1 MRRAKERRHIVEN
14 QQAEESY
21 WLSREQSKDITR
33 ALEADDKEK
42 LAELLGHLH
51 AADIAD
57 FINMISH
64 EHRRLLIDFIR
75 EKFEPEILIE
85 LNPGV
90 KEEVLELLGSE
101 YSAQAIAN
109 LDIDDAVDVMQEL
122 SKEEQREILGSLP
135 LQHRK
140 DLVEGLAYPED
151 SAGRWLD
158 KNVVSVPEFW
168 TVGQTIDFLRSEKD
182 LPEEFYEIFVI
193 DPKMRPV
200 GGIMLSKIMRSKRPV
215 LVKDIMKT
223 DLKLIRSDMDQEEVA
238 YIFRQYGLASAPV
251 ISDEGRMI
259 GVITVD
265 DVVDVIE
272 EEAQEDIM
280 YLGGVTE
287 TDLHSGT
294 MQTIKRRFPWLLA
307 NLITAVAA
315 SLVIAF
321 FEGTI
326 EKVAAL
332 AVLMPIGASMGGN
345 AGMQTTTVTVRA
357 IATKEL
363 TATNAIRVIGKEV
376 KVGLLNGL
384 SFALIAGVV
393 SYFLFGNLLMSG
405 AFSMAVLATL
415 FLAGLAGVLIPLAF
429 VRLGADPAIASNV
442 ILTAITDCTAFATFL
457 GLATWLLL

>member
-1 MRRAKERRHIVEN
+1 MRRHKKRHHIAED
-14 QQAEESY
+14 QQDDEPY
-21 WLSREQSKDITR
+21 WLSHEQSKEIR
-33 ALEADDKEK
+33 KALEDNDKAK
-42 LAELLGHLH
+42 LAELLTPLH

-64 EHRRLLIDFIR
+64 EHRRLLIDFIA

-90 KEEVLELLGSE
+90 KEEVLELLGSKR
-101 YSAQAIAN
+101 SAQAIGS
-109 LDIDDAVDVMQEL
+109 LDIDDAVDVMEEL
-122 SKEEQREILGSLP
+122 SKDEQTEILDSLQP
-135 LQHRK
+135 EDRK
-140 DLVEGLAYPED
+140 NLVEGLAFPED
-151 SAGRWLD
+151 SAGRLLD

-182 LPEEFYEIFVI
+182 LPDEFYEIFVV
-193 DPKMRPV
+193 DPKMKPV
-200 GGIMLSKIMRSKRPV
+200 GGILLSRIMRSKRPV

-223 DLKLIRSDMDQEEVA
+223 DLKLIRAGMDQEEVA

-251 ISDEGRMI
+251 INDEGRMI

-287 TDLHSGT
+287 ADLHSSP

-307 NLITAVAA
+307 NLITAILA
-315 SLVIAF
+315 SIVIGF
-321 FEGTI
+321 FEGAI
-326 EKVAAL
+326 AKVATL

-345 AGMQTTTVTVRA
+345 AGMQTTTIAVRA

-363 TATNAIRVIGKEV
+363 TATNAIRVVGKEV
-376 KVGLLNGL
+376 MVGLLNGVC
-384 SFALIAGVV
+384 FAVVVGVA
-393 SYFLFGNLLMSG
+393 SYFWYGDLMLSCIFGAAMIFTLL
-405 AFSMAVLATL
+405 
-415 FLAGLAGVLIPLAF
+415 LAGLSGVLIPLGF
-429 VRLGADPAIASNV
+429 VKIGVDPAIASNV
-442 ILTAITDCTAFATFL
+442 ILTTITDCTAFAVFL